1 MNANRNL
8 VIDFRINNK
17 HDHYIGKNKHKQPH
31 NKNSE
36 RHGNAAKRSLK
47 NLFKRLRKK

>member
-17 HDHYIGKNKHKQPH
+17 HDHYIGLEKERHVQPH
-31 NKNSE
+31 MTNNQAHKN
-36 RHGNAAKRSLK
+36 RAKR
-47 NLFKRLRKK
+47 KKKY